1 MKSQIPGFYKMSV
14 EERLVYLKMQG
25 ALAEEDLQQLKAGLD
40 ISAANRMA
48 ENVIGMTQIP
58 LGIASN
64 FRINGRDYLIP
75 MATEE
80 PSVVAAASH
89 AAKLALPEGFTASS
103 TRPVMRG
110 QIQLVGIANQE
121 EAERAI
127 VEAKGELIEKANGF
141 ADILPQIGGGV
152 LDVTARP
159 VGPRE
164 EGVLVVE
171 FFIDCRDAMG
181 ANTVNTVAEGMAPEV
196 ARIAGGHP
204 LLRII
209 SNLATERLARAR
221 VVYRKEAIGGEGVVD
236 GIVKAY
242 RFAFYDPY
250 RAATHNKGIMNGIT
264 ALTLATIND
273 SRAIEAGAHAYAAV
287 SGRYLPL
294 SRWGKDSSGNLVGEI
309 ELPLAYGLVG
319 GATKSHPVAQVC
331 VKLLGVKTSTELA
344 EVAASLGLAQNF
356 AALRALTT
364 EGIQRGHMELHA
376 RNIAVMAGA
385 RGDVVDKVAEV
396 LTKERDFKVSRAKQ
410 VLEELG
416 RQGEEPDES

>member
-159 VGPRE
+159 VGTRE

-221 VVYRKEAIGGEGVVD
+221 VVYRKGAIGGEGVVD

-396 LTKERDFKVSRAKQ
+396 LAKERDFKVSRAKE

>member
-25 ALAEEDLQQLKAGLD
+25 VLTDADLQQLGAGLE
-40 ISAANRMA
+40 ISAANRMV
-48 ENVIGMTQIP
+48 ESVVGMTQIP
-58 LGIASN
+58 LGIATN

-89 AAKLALPEGFTASS
+89 AAKLALPEGFAASS

-110 QIQLVGIANQE
+110 QIQVVGLADQE
-121 EAERAI
+121 GAGRA
-127 VEAKGELIEKANGF
+127 VEESKGELIEKANGF
-141 ADILPQIGGGV
+141 ADILPKIGGGV
-152 LDVTARP
+152 VDVTARA
-159 VGPRE
+159 VGPPE
-164 EGVLVVE
+164 EGMLVVE
-171 FFIDCRDAMG
+171 FFVDCRDAMG
-181 ANTVNTVAEGMAPEV
+181 ANTVNTLVEGMAPEV
-196 ARIAGGHP
+196 ARVTGGRP

-221 VVYRKEAIGGEGVVD
+221 VVYRKGTIGGEDVVD

-242 RFAFYDPY
+242 RFAFHDHY
-250 RAATHNKGIMNGIT
+250 RATTHNKGIMNGIT
-264 ALTLATIND
+264 ALTLATTND
-273 SRAIEAGAHAYAAV
+273 TRAIEAGAHSYAAV

-294 SRWGKDSSGNLVGEI
+294 SRWYADASGDLVGEI

-319 GATKSHPVAQVC
+319 GATRTHPVAQVC
-331 VKLLGVKTSTELA
+331 LRLLGVKTSTELG
-344 EVAASLGLAQNF
+344 EVAASVGLAQNF

-376 RNIAVMAGA
+376 RNIAAMAGA
-385 RGDVVDKVAEV
+385 KGEMIDRVSEILASERNVN
-396 LTKERDFKVSRAKQ
+396 LTRAKE

-416 RQGEEPDES
+416 RQGEEPDGS

>member
-1 MKSQIPGFYKMSV
+1 MKSQIPGFYRMSV
-14 EERLVYLKMQG
+14 DERLVYLKMQG
-25 ALAEEDLQQLKAGLD
+25 ALTEGDLQQLKEGLD
-40 ISAANRMA
+40 LAAANRMA

-64 FRINGRDYLIP
+64 FRINGKDYLIP

-89 AAKLALPEGFTASS
+89 AAKLSLPDGFKASS

-110 QIQLVGIANQE
+110 QILLVGIADQE
-121 EAERAI
+121 AAARA
-127 VEAKGELIEKANGF
+127 VLGVKGEFMEKANGF
-141 ADILPQIGGGV
+141 ADILPKIGGGV
-152 LDVTARP
+152 VDIGARA

-164 EGVLVVE
+164 EGMLVVE
-171 FFIDCRDAMG
+171 FFVDCRDAMG
-181 ANTVNTVAEGMAPEV
+181 ANTVNTIVEGMAQEV
-196 ARIAGGHP
+196 ARLAGGRP

-209 SNLATERLARAR
+209 SNLATERLARAS
-221 VVYRKEAIGGEGVVD
+221 VVYRKEAIGGEGVVN

-242 RFAFYDPY
+242 SFAFHDPY

-264 ALTLATIND
+264 ALTIATTND
-273 SRAIEAGAHAYAAV
+273 SRAIEAGAHAYAAA

-294 SRWGKDSSGNLVGEI
+294 SRWSKDASGNLAGEI
-309 ELPLAYGLVG
+309 ELPLAYGVVG
-319 GATKSHPVAQVC
+319 GATRTHPVAQVC
-331 VKLLGVKTSTELA
+331 LRLLGVKSSTELG
-344 EVAASLGLAQNF
+344 EVAAALGLAQNF

-364 EGIQRGHMELHA
+364 EGIQKGHMELHA

-385 RGDVVDKVAEV
+385 KGDMIDRVAEV
-396 LTKERDFKVSRAKQ
+396 LARESNFRVFRAKE

-416 RQGEEPDES
+416 RVGEESDES